1 MKKLKTS
8 KCFAAAA
15 LILSLM
21 PVAHAQQQPSALQIA
36 QLQAGLFQGQELL
49 NDKMSP
55 KEQAAMQAKT
65 AAYLSSLG
73 MDPAATA
80 QSKEIDLLAVQ
91 DLSQKD
97 TTEEEMNMLKSW
109 ARSYDEGTLKAKIA
123 AFIAQLKQSPT
134 ELGAQVRAL
143 PPEKEAYAVNA
154 LNNSIEAVI
163 KMRGLTGDTSF
174 NTYYEWSRLS
184 EKMTK
189 KVDKSQKKERDLLDL
204 AEDSKWIRTASAEV
218 LVDGPASFAKRDQ
231 MMADANQSINIM
243 TWSIYDDVTGKQ
255 LVNLLLDKKQKNPN
269 LQIRVMIDGQVAATP
284 GHDGEVKRLEAAGI
298 PVMRWFNKEYTYVG
312 QHRKMMIVDNQHM
325 VAGGLNFGDFY
336 SHKNPD
342 EKIARWRDTDIY
354 VKGAGAAEGN
364 VLFAKIWNEQRETSK
379 ENRKKFAEM
388 EVGKTVSDASG
399 LEIALIDHDPIK
411 HQDGS
416 PIMLTI
422 LKAIRES
429 KKQVDIENAYIIL
442 FPALKNELQAAAQRG
457 VQVRV
462 LTNSGESVDEPV
474 VSIPILR
481 SVSEFIKLAD
491 MGARNAQ
498 TYTKKGVTLHSK
510 FMVVDSM
517 YSMIMSYNLH
527 PRSERVEGEMAVLVR
542 DAKFAENMH
551 RVFEQDIAPDKANQL
566 KTMQDLK
573 MPKSAV
579 SIPTLR
585 LFFDML

>member
-1 MKKLKTS
+1 MKNLKPS

-21 PVAHAQQQPSALQIA
+21 PVAHAQQQISPLQIA

-55 KEQAAMQAKT
+55 KEQAAMKVQT
-65 AAYLSSLG
+65 AQYLASLG

-80 QSKEIDLLAVQ
+80 QSKEVDLLAVQ

-97 TTEEEMNMLKSW
+97 TTEEELNMLKSW

-134 ELGAQVRAL
+134 DLGAQVRAL

-189 KVDKSQKKERDLLDL
+189 RVDKSQKKERDLLDL
-204 AEDSKWIRTASAEV
+204 AEESKWIRTESAEV
-218 LVDGPASFAKRDQ
+218 LVNGPASFAKRDQ

-269 LQIRVMIDGQVAATP
+269 LQIRVIIDGQVAATP

-342 EKIARWRDTDIY
+342 EKIARWRDTDVYI
-354 VKGAGAAEGN
+354 KGAGAAEGN
-364 VLFAKIWNEQRETSK
+364 VLFAKIWNEQRQSQGK
-379 ENRKKFAEM
+379 KKFAEM
-388 EVGKTVSDASG
+388 EVGKTVADPSG
-399 LEIALIDHDPIK
+399 IEIALIDHDPIQY
-411 HQDGS
+411 QDGS

-442 FPALKNELQAAAQRG
+442 FPALKNELRAAAERG

-481 SVSEFIKLAD
+481 SVSEFIK
-491 MGARNAQ
+491 MGALGKKDAK

-527 PRSERVEGEMAVLVR
+527 PRSERVEGEMAVLIR

-551 RVFEQDIAPDKANQL
+551 RVFEQDIAPDQANEL
-566 KTMQDLK
+566 KTLEDLK